1 MRSIAGLI
9 VFTLFLSM
17 HLQAQRS
24 RYASLKGTVI
34 DSASRQP
41 VEAATV
47 SVFLIADSSL
57 ITYSITNKKGEFQ
70 VNEIP
75 QAKPCRV
82 MVSYSGLHSFTQDFI
97 ISPETKEL
105 IINTVRLRKAYSEM
119 EEVIVSAQR
128 PPVMI
133 KKDTLEFN
141 AGSFKTPVNGVVEDL
156 LKQLPGVE
164 VDAEGN
170 ITVNGKK
177 VTKITVDGKD
187 FFASDFKITSK
198 NLPRDIIDK
207 VQIVDYKTREA
218 QFNKTT
224 TGNEDKAINLTLKKD
239 KKKGVFGRASAGY
252 GSDKRHESGASVN
265 YFDGPL
271 QLNFIG
277 YANNTNRM
285 SFSGGDFSMGN
296 PTSSFSGRGSGITE
310 TKAAGLNFSNEF
322 SKKLRM
328 NGSYFYSN
336 SHMTNATTARRQNI
350 LPDTTFFYNS
360 ATRTSNDNDNH
371 RLNVNIDYKPD
382 SATDVYVNAYV
393 NTGVT
398 TTSTSNDAVSS
409 STKGDIINTAVN
421 TFNGHSDD
429 KNGGIEFFFGHRLK
443 KRGRSFTLSMNYNNT
458 NRKSLDANK
467 GNTVFYKSDSSSTE
481 DLLDQRSNT
490 IGRNNA
496 LSLSA
501 SWTEPL
507 SSKLNVMFLYNY
519 TNGSGHNDKITNRFN
534 PLTGQFDIPDTLYS
548 NAFRNRNLAH
558 TPYISLSYYHE
569 KFNASIST
577 GIQWLEQENVSAQEK
592 NSLAQHYSN
601 LFPTAIIGYRFSK
614 TGNINLNYNGRT
626 QQPTIDQ
633 LQPIPD
639 NTNTLYIKLGN
650 PDLKP
655 SFYHSLNLNLQ
666 QYDSKTYWNGSV
678 GFSTATNQIV
688 NETWFDSVQYTRP
701 INSDGNY
708 NFSYNINFSRSW
720 KKKNWSLRLTLSNNG
735 LYNRNASFSNKIENI
750 TKTYSLAQRI
760 GLSYT
765 FKELVTFM
773 PSFIVR
779 YNDSRYSLEH
789 TQPTENIT
797 KAVTL
802 NMFLNWP
809 QRFILENNLQYNN
822 NSRTAPG
829 FPKGVTMWNM
839 ALNYQ
844 MFKDRQSII
853 RLSIYDLLKQNTS
866 IYRSITPT
874 YIEDTQVQVLQQYFL
889 LSFIYNLK
897 QFRGNGR

>member
-9 VFTLFLSM
+9 VFTLFLSFQ
-17 HLQAQRS
+17 LQAQRT

-82 MVSYSGLHSFTQDFI
+82 MVSYSGLHSFTQDFVI
-97 ISPETKEL
+97 APETKEL

-119 EEVIVSAQR
+119 EEVVVSAQR

-177 VTKITVDGKD
+177 VSKITVDGKD
-187 FFASDFKITSK
+187 FFGSDFKITSK
-198 NLPRDIIDK
+198 NLPRDLIDK
-207 VQIVDYKTREA
+207 IQIVDYKTREA

-239 KKKGVFGRASAGY
+239 KKRGLFGRGSGGY
-252 GSDKRHESGASVN
+252 GSDKRYEAGASVN
-265 YFDGPL
+265 FFNGPL

-285 SFSGGDFSMGN
+285 SFSGGDFSMAK
-296 PTSSFSGRGSGITE
+296 PSSSFGGGGSGITE
-310 TKAAGLNFSNEF
+310 TKAAGLNFSNEL
-322 SKKLRM
+322 SKKLRI
-328 NGSYFYSN
+328 NGSYFYST
-336 SHMTNATTARRQNI
+336 SHMSNFINARRQNI

-360 ATRTSNDNDNH
+360 ATRTINDNDNH
-371 RLNVNIDYKPD
+371 RLNLNLDYKPD
-382 SATDVYVNAYV
+382 STTDIYVNASL
-393 NTGVT
+393 NTATTGSSTGNDAISTSSKGVT
-398 TTSTSNDAVSS
+398 
-409 STKGDIINTAVN
+409 INTATN
-421 TFNGHSDD
+421 IFTGQSDD
-429 KNGGIEFFFGHRLK
+429 ESSSLEVFFGHRLRK
-443 KRGRSFTLSMNYNNT
+443 QGRSFSLSMNYNNS
-458 NRKSLDANK
+458 NRRAFDVNK
-467 GNTVFYKSDSSSTE
+467 GNTVFYKTDGSSTE
-481 DLLDQRSNT
+481 DTLDQQSNT
-490 IGRNNA
+490 TGNNNT

-501 SWTEPL
+501 SWIEPL
-507 SSKLNVMFLYNY
+507 AQKLSMIFQYSY
-519 TNGSGHNDKITNRFN
+519 TSTTGHNDKLTNRFN
-534 PLTGQFDIPDTLYS
+534 PLTGRYDEVDTLYS
-548 NAFRNRNLAH
+548 NAFRNRNLTH
-558 TPYISLSYYHE
+558 TPFFSFNYNADKL
-569 KFNASIST
+569 NASIGT
-577 GIQWLEQENVSAQEK
+577 GVQWLEQDNVSAQEK
-592 NSLAQHYSN
+592 NSLAQHYTN
-601 LFPTAIIGYRFSK
+601 LFPSANIGYRFSK
-614 TGNINLNYNGRT
+614 TGNISLNYNGRS
-626 QQPTIDQ
+626 QQPSIDQ

-639 NTNTLYIKLGN
+639 NTNTLYIRLGN

-655 SFYHSLNLNLQ
+655 SFFHNVNINLQ
-666 QYDSKTYWNGSV
+666 QYDSKTYWNGGF

-688 NETWFDSVQYTRP
+688 NETWFDSIQYTRP
-701 INSDGNY
+701 INSNGNY
-708 NFSYNINFSRSW
+708 NLSYNINFSRSW
-720 KKKNWSLRLTLSNNG
+720 KKKDWSLRLTLGNNG
-735 LYNRNASFSNKIENI
+735 YYNQNVSFSNKIENI
-750 TKTYSLAQRI
+750 TKTYSLSQRI
-760 GLSYT
+760 GLAYT
-765 FKELVTFM
+765 FKELITLM
-773 PSFIVR
+773 PAFILR
-779 YNDSRYSLEH
+779 YNDSRYSIEQ

-797 KAVTL
+797 KAVTMNL
-802 NMFLNWP
+802 FLNWP
-809 QRFILENNLQYNN
+809 KRFILEHNLQYNY

-829 FPKGVTMWNM
+829 FPKGITMWNM

-844 MFKDRQSII
+844 MFKDRQSTL

-897 QFRGNGR
+897 QFRGKGQ